1 MADKATTSAAGAPT
15 ADSPAAIRNV
25 VLVGPSGGGK
35 TTLVEAL
42 LVAAGVLNRPGSVV
56 DGTTVCDCDEAEVAQ
71 QRSVGLALASLQHEG
86 VKVNLIDT
94 PGYAD
99 FVGELRAGL
108 RAADCALFVIAAN
121 EEIDQPT
128 KSLWLECSQVGMPR
142 AVLVTKLDHARANY
156 DNALTAAQQAFG
168 DKVLPLYLPAGSG
181 SIAGTA
187 GSGSI
192 AGTAGSGSI
201 AGTAGGP
208 CTGLIGLLSQT
219 HFEYANGKRTASH
232 EPDDASYGE
241 AIELMRGSLIE
252 GIIEESE
259 DETLMERYLGGEEID
274 QSVLIDDLEKAVAR
288 GSFFPV
294 IPVCSTTGVGT
305 IELLEII
312 TAGFPSPPEHQLP
325 EVFTHQGK
333 SRNSLP
339 CDPSGPLLAEVVKTT
354 SDPYVGRV
362 SLVRVFSGTIS
373 PDATVHVSGHFS
385 SFFGSPGSNGSA
397 GHADSGSMASHADS
411 GWMAGHADHDEDERI
426 GTLSFPLGKQQRPAP
441 SVVAGDICAIG
452 RLSRAETGDTLS
464 AKSDP
469 LVLKPWTMPEPLL
482 PMAVQPHAKTDED
495 KLAVGLQ
502 RLAAEDPTL
511 RIEQN
516 PETHQIV
523 LWTMGE
529 AHAGVVLDAL
539 SRRYG
544 VAVDP
549 VELRVPLRETF
560 DGKAK
565 GHGRHVKQS
574 GGHGQFAVCDIE
586 VEPLPEGSGFEF
598 VDKVVGGAVPRNFI
612 PSVEKGVRAQM
623 EKGVGAGYP
632 VVDIRVT
639 LFDGKAHSVDSSD
652 FAFQMAGGLALREA
666 ASATKVNLLEPVDEV
681 SVVVPDDFV
690 GAVMS
695 DLAGRRGRVV
705 GSDRVGDDRT
715 VVKAEIPEVELTRYA
730 IDLRSLAHGAGSFT
744 RHFARYEPMPE
755 QAAAKV
761 RASAH

>member
-1 MADKATTSAAGAPT
+1 
-15 ADSPAAIRNV
+15 
-25 VLVGPSGGGK
+25 
-35 TTLVEAL
+35 
-42 LVAAGVLNRPGSVV
+42 
-56 DGTTVCDCDEAEVAQ
+56 
-71 QRSVGLALASLQHEG
+71 
-86 VKVNLIDT
+86 VKLNLIDT

-121 EEIDQPT
+121 EGIDEPT
-128 KSLWLECSQVGMPR
+128 KSLWMECGGVGMPR
-142 AVLVTKLDHARANY
+142 AVVITKLDHARANY
-156 DNALTAAQQAFG
+156 DNALAEAQQSFG
-168 DKVLPLYLPAGSG
+168 DKVLPLYLPAGRAKPGVSESDSG
-181 SIAGTA
+181 AI
-187 GSGSI
+187 
-192 AGTAGSGSI
+192 
-201 AGTAGGP
+201 AGGP
-208 CTGLIGLLSQT
+208 CTGLIGLLTQT
-219 HFEYANGKRTASH
+219 HYEYADGKRTGTH
-232 EPDDASYGE
+232 DPDASYAN
-241 AIELMRGSLIE
+241 AIAERRGTLIE

-259 DETLMERYLGGEEID
+259 DETLMDRYLGGEQID
-274 QSVLIDDLEKAVAR
+274 QQALIEDLEKAVAR

-294 IPVCSTTGVGT
+294 IPVCSGTSVGT
-305 IELLEII
+305 MELLEII
-312 TAGFPSPPEHQLP
+312 TSGFPSPPEHQLP
-325 EVFTHQGK
+325 EVFTPQGK
-333 SRNSLP
+333 ARDSLP
-339 CDPSGPLLAEVVKTT
+339 CDPNGPLLAEVVKTT

-362 SLVRVFSGTIS
+362 SLVRVFSGTIT

-385 SFFGSPGSNGSA
+385 SFFGSTGDRGTV
-397 GHADSGSMASHADS
+397 HE
-411 GWMAGHADHDEDERI
+411 DHDEDERI
-426 GTLSFPLGKQQRPAP
+426 GTLSFPLGKQQRPA
-441 SVVAGDICAIG
+441 SRVIAGDICAIG

-464 AKSDP
+464 DKATP
-469 LVLKPWTMPEPLL
+469 LVLKPWSMPDPLL
-482 PMAVQPHAKTDED
+482 PIAVQPHAKTDED

-544 VAVDP
+544 VAVDT

-560 DGKAK
+560 GGHAK

-574 GGHGQFAVCDIE
+574 GGHGQYAVCDIE
-586 VEPLPEGSGFEF
+586 VEPLPEGKGFEF
-598 VDKVVGGAVPRNFI
+598 VDKVVGGAVPRQFI

-623 EKGVGAGYP
+623 EKGFPGEGGAGYP

-666 ASATKVNLLEPVDEV
+666 AAATKVTLLEPVDEV
-681 SVVVPDDFV
+681 SVVIPDDFV

-695 DLAGRRGRVV
+695 DLAGRRGRVL
-705 GSDRVGDDRT
+705 GTDRVGEDRT

-744 RHFARYEPMPE
+744 RAFARYEPMPDH
-755 QAAAKV
+755 AAAKV
-761 RASAH
+761 KTAV

>member
-1 MADKATTSAAGAPT
+1 MADKTTHSAGAGAAPI

-42 LVAAGVLNRPGSVV
+42 LVAAGVLTRPGSVV
-56 DGTTVCDCDEAEVAQ
+56 DGTTVCDCDDAEIAQ
-71 QRSVGLALASLQHEG
+71 QRSVGLALAPLQYDG

-121 EEIDQPT
+121 EQVDEPT
-128 KSLWLECSQVGMPR
+128 KSLWHECNQVGMPR
-142 AVLVTKLDHARANY
+142 AVVITKLDHARANY
-156 DNALTAAQQAFG
+156 DQTLAAAQEAFG
-168 DKVLPLYLPAGSG
+168 DKVLPLYLPAN
-181 SIAGTA
+181 T
-187 GSGSI
+187 
-192 AGTAGSGSI
+192 
-201 AGTAGGP
+201 P
-208 CTGLIGLLSQT
+208 CTGLIGLLSTT
-219 HFEYANGKRTASH
+219 HYKYADGKRTDTHA
-232 EPDDASYGE
+232 PDDSYAD
-241 AIELMRGSLIE
+241 AIDEQRGPLIE

-259 DETLMERYLGGEEID
+259 DETLMERYLGGEDID
-274 QSVLIDDLEKAVAR
+274 QSVLIGDLEKAVAR
-288 GSFFPV
+288 ASFFPV
-294 IPVCSTTGVGT
+294 IPVCSGTGVGT
-305 IELLEII
+305 RELLEII
-312 TAGFPSPPEHQLP
+312 TAGFPSPPEHRLP
-325 EVFTHQGK
+325 EVFTPQGK
-333 SRNSLP
+333 ARDRLP

-362 SLVRVFSGTIS
+362 SLVRVFSGTIT

-385 SFFGSPGSNGSA
+385 SFFTPSALNGSA
-397 GHADSGSMASHADS
+397 
-411 GWMAGHADHDEDERI
+411 HADHDEDERI

-441 SVVAGDICAIG
+441 SVIAGDLCAVG

-464 AKSDP
+464 DKADP
-469 LVLKPWTMPEPLL
+469 LVLKPWTMPDPLL
-482 PMAVQPHAKTDED
+482 PIAVQPRAKTDED
-495 KLAVGLQ
+495 KLSVGLA

-544 VAVDP
+544 VAVDT

-560 DGKAK
+560 GGKAK

-574 GGHGQFAVCDIE
+574 GGHGQYAVCDIE
-586 VEPLPEGSGFEF
+586 VEPLPEGAGFEF
-598 VDKVVGGAVPRNFI
+598 VDKVVGGAVPRQFI
-612 PSVEKGVRAQM
+612 PSVEKGVLAQM
-623 EKGVGAGYP
+623 EKGVGPGYP

-666 ASATKVNLLEPVDEV
+666 AAATTVNLLEPVDEV
-681 SVVVPDDFV
+681 SVLIPDDFV
-690 GAVMS
+690 GAIMG
-695 DLAGRRGRVV
+695 DLSSRRGRVLGTDKV
-705 GSDRVGDDRT
+705 SEDRT
-715 VVKAEIPEVELTRYA
+715 LVKAEIPQVELTRYA

-744 RHFARYEPMPE
+744 RSFARYEPMP
-755 QAAAKV
+755 QHAAAKV
-761 RASAH
+761 R

>member
-1 MADKATTSAAGAPT
+1 MADKTTTSQAGAAPT

-42 LVAAGVLNRPGSVV
+42 LVASGVLTRPGTVV
-56 DGTTVCDCDEAEVAQ
+56 DGTTVCDSDEAEIAA
-71 QRSVGLALASLQHEG
+71 QRSVGLALAPLEHDG
-86 VKVNLIDT
+86 IKVNLIDT

-121 EEIDQPT
+121 EGVDELT
-128 KSLWLECSQVGMPR
+128 KTLWMECSQVGMPR
-142 AVLVTKLDHARANY
+142 AVVITKLDHARANY
-156 DNALTAAQQAFG
+156 ESALAAAQQAFG
-168 DKVLPLYLPAGSG
+168 DKVLPLYLPADS
-181 SIAGTA
+181 
-187 GSGSI
+187 
-192 AGTAGSGSI
+192 
-201 AGTAGGP
+201 P

-219 HFEYANGKRTASH
+219 HYEYADGKRTTTH
-232 EPDDASYGE
+232 EPDASYAD
-241 AIELMRGSLIE
+241 AIEEMRGSLIE

-274 QSVLIDDLEKAVAR
+274 HSVLIDDLEKAVAR
-288 GSFFPV
+288 ASFFPV
-294 IPVCSTTGVGT
+294 IPACSTTGVGT
-305 IELLEII
+305 LELLEIA
-312 TAGFPSPPEHQLP
+312 TSGFPAPAEHPMP
-325 EVFTHQGK
+325 EVFTPQGA
-333 SRNSLP
+333 SRNGMT
-339 CDPSGPLLAEVVKTT
+339 CDPDGPLLAEVVKTT

-362 SLVRVFSGTIS
+362 SLVRVFSGTIR

-385 SFFGSPGSNGSA
+385 SFFGSSDRNGS
-397 GHADSGSMASHADS
+397 STS
-411 GWMAGHADHDEDERI
+411 HADHDEDERI

-464 AKSDP
+464 DKSDP

-482 PMAVQPHAKTDED
+482 PIAVQPRAKTDED
-495 KLAVGLQ
+495 KLSVGLQ

-523 LWTMGE
+523 LWCMGE
-529 AHAGVVLDAL
+529 AHAGVVLDGL
-539 SRRYG
+539 SRRYS
-544 VAVDP
+544 VAVDT

-560 DGKAK
+560 GGNAK

-574 GGHGQFAVCDIE
+574 GGHGQYAVCDIE

-598 VDKVVGGAVPRNFI
+598 VDKVVGGSVPRNFI

-632 VVDIRVT
+632 VVDIKVT

-666 ASATKVNLLEPVDEV
+666 AAATKVNLLEPIDEV
-681 SVVVPDDFV
+681 SVLVPDDLV
-690 GAVMS
+690 GAVMG
-695 DLAGRRGRVV
+695 DLAGRRGRVL
-705 GSDRVGDDRT
+705 GTETVGDRT
-715 VVKAEIPEVELTRYA
+715 LVKAEIPEVELTRYA
-730 IDLRSLAHGAGSFT
+730 IDLRSLSHGAGSFT
-744 RHFARYEPMPE
+744 RSFARYEPMPE
-755 QAAAKV
+755 SAAAKV
-761 RASAH
+761 KAPA

>member
-1 MADKATTSAAGAPT
+1 MADKATTSAGAGAAPT

-42 LVAAGVLNRPGSVV
+42 LVASGVLTRPGSVV
-56 DGTTVCDCDEAEVAQ
+56 EGTTVCDSDEAEIAA
-71 QRSVGLALASLQHEG
+71 QRSVGLALAPLQHG
-86 VKVNLIDT
+86 GIKVNLIDT

-108 RAADCALFVIAAN
+108 RAADCALFVIPAN
-121 EEIDQPT
+121 EGVDELT
-128 KSLWLECSQVGMPR
+128 KTLWMECSQVGMPR
-142 AVLVTKLDHARANY
+142 AVVITKLDHARANY
-156 DNALTAAQQAFG
+156 DTALAEAQQAFG
-168 DKVLPLYLPAGSG
+168 DKVLPLYLPADS
-181 SIAGTA
+181 
-187 GSGSI
+187 
-192 AGTAGSGSI
+192 
-201 AGTAGGP
+201 P

-219 HFEYANGKRTASH
+219 HYEYADGKRTSTH
-232 EPDDASYGE
+232 EPDASYTE
-241 AIELMRGSLIE
+241 QIEERRGTLIE

-274 QSVLIDDLEKAVAR
+274 QSVLIDDLEKAVAWA
-288 GSFFPV
+288 SFFPV

-305 IELLEII
+305 LELLEIA
-312 TAGFPSPPEHQLP
+312 TSGFPAPDEHPMP
-325 EVFTHQGK
+325 EVFTPQGAP
-333 SRNSLP
+333 RQGLT
-339 CDPSGPLLAEVVKTT
+339 CDPDGPLLAEVVKTT

-362 SLVRVFSGTIS
+362 SLVRVFSGTIR

-385 SFFGSPGSNGSA
+385 SFFGTNGS
-397 GHADSGSMASHADS
+397 STT
-411 GWMAGHADHDEDERI
+411 HADHDEDERI

-441 SVVAGDICAIG
+441 TVVAGDICAIG
-452 RLSRAETGDTLS
+452 RLSQAETGDTIS
-464 AKSDP
+464 DKSDP
-469 LVLKPWTMPEPLL
+469 LVLQPWTMPEPLL
-482 PMAVQPHAKTDED
+482 PVAVQPHAKTDED
-495 KLAVGLQ
+495 KLSVGLQ

-523 LWTMGE
+523 LWCMGE
-529 AHAGVVLDAL
+529 AHSGVVLDAL

-544 VAVDP
+544 VAVDT

-560 DGKAK
+560 GGNAK

-574 GGHGQFAVCDIE
+574 GGHGQYAVCDIE

-632 VVDIRVT
+632 VVDIKVT

-652 FAFQMAGGLALREA
+652 FAFQMAGSLALREA
-666 ASATKVNLLEPVDEV
+666 AAATKVNLLEPIDDV
-681 SVVVPDDFV
+681 SVLIPDDLV
-690 GAVMS
+690 GAVMG
-695 DLAGRRGRVV
+695 DLAGRRGRVL
-705 GSDRVGDDRT
+705 GTETVGDRT
-715 VVKAEIPEVELTRYA
+715 LVKAEVPQVELTRYA
-730 IDLRSLAHGAGSFT
+730 TDLRSLSHGAASFT
-744 RHFARYEPMPE
+744 RSFARYEPMPE
-755 QAAAKV
+755 SAAAKV
-761 RASAH
+761 KASA

>member
-1 MADKATTSAAGAPT
+1 MADKTTTSAGAGAAPT

-42 LVAAGVLNRPGSVV
+42 LVASGVLTRPGSVV
-56 DGTTVCDCDEAEVAQ
+56 DGTTVCDHDEAEVAA
-71 QRSVGLALASLQHEG
+71 QRSVGLALAPLQHDG
-86 VKVNLIDT
+86 IKVNLIDT

-108 RAADCALFVIAAN
+108 RAADCGLFVIPAN
-121 EEIDQPT
+121 EGVDELT
-128 KSLWLECSQVGMPR
+128 KTLWMECSQVGMPR
-142 AVLVTKLDHARANY
+142 AVVITKLDHARANY
-156 DNALTAAQQAFG
+156 DSALAEAQLAFG
-168 DKVLPLYLPAGSG
+168 DKVLPLYLPADS
-181 SIAGTA
+181 
-187 GSGSI
+187 
-192 AGTAGSGSI
+192 
-201 AGTAGGP
+201 P

-219 HFEYANGKRTASH
+219 HYEYADGKRTTTH
-232 EPDDASYGE
+232 EPDASYSDQME
-241 AIELMRGSLIE
+241 ELRGTLIE

-288 GSFFPV
+288 ASFFPV
-294 IPVCSTTGVGT
+294 IPVCSTTRVGT
-305 IELLEII
+305 LELLEIA
-312 TAGFPSPPEHQLP
+312 TSGFPAPAEHQLP
-325 EVFTHQGK
+325 EVFTPQGAP
-333 SRNSLP
+333 RQGLT
-339 CDPSGPLLAEVVKTT
+339 CDPNGPLLAEVVKTT

-362 SLVRVFSGTIS
+362 SLVRVFSGTIR

-385 SFFGSPGSNGSA
+385 SFFGTNGS
-397 GHADSGSMASHADS
+397 STT
-411 GWMAGHADHDEDERI
+411 HADHDEDERI

-452 RLSRAETGDTLS
+452 RLSQAETGDTIS
-464 AKSDP
+464 DKSDP
-469 LVLKPWTMPEPLL
+469 LVLQPWTMPEPLL
-482 PMAVQPHAKTDED
+482 PVAVQPHAKTDED
-495 KLAVGLQ
+495 KLSVGLQ

-523 LWTMGE
+523 LWCMGE
-529 AHAGVVLDAL
+529 AHSGVVLDAL

-544 VAVDP
+544 VAVDM

-560 DGKAK
+560 GGNAK

-574 GGHGQFAVCDIE
+574 GGHGQYAVCDIE

-652 FAFQMAGGLALREA
+652 FAFQMAGSLALREA
-666 ASATKVNLLEPVDEV
+666 AAATKVNLLEPIDEI
-681 SVVVPDDFV
+681 SVLVPDDLV
-690 GAVMS
+690 GAVMG
-695 DLAGRRGRVV
+695 DLAGRRGRVL
-705 GSDRVGDDRT
+705 GTETVGDRT
-715 VVKAEIPEVELTRYA
+715 LVKAEVPQVELTRYA
-730 IDLRSLAHGAGSFT
+730 IDLRSLAHGAASFT
-744 RHFARYEPMPE
+744 RSFARYEPMPE
-755 QAAAKV
+755 SAAAKV
-761 RASAH
+761 KASA